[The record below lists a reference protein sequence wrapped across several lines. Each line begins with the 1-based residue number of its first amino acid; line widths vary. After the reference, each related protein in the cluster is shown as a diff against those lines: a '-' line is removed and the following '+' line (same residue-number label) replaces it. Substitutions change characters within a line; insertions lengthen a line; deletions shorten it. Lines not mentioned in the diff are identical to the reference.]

1 MSQRHSI
8 TWFKRDER
16 SQWQWQGF
24 KPELDTDDKIVA
36 WFEQMQQEYADGP
49 EVFVVDLEN
58 FDGPVHEGD
67 GLPPE
72 LELELLRGWLDEVV
86 DIDKITVE
94 EEFPEYC
101 KRKLSESEEES
112 TVVDVSSDGST
123 VVKVIE

>member
-1 MSQRHSI
+1 MSQRHNV

-16 SQWQWQGF
+16 GQWQWQGF
-24 KPELDTDDKIVA
+24 RPELDTDDKIVA
-36 WFEQMQQEYADGP
+36 WFEQMQLEYAEGP

-101 KRKLSESEEES
+101 KRKLAESEKDDPGVDTSEEH
-112 TVVDVSSDGST
+112 VREG
-123 VVKVIE
+123 K